1 MDNSVIFKPFTTIEQ
16 VMEYYPIG
24 TVINVSSK
32 SDNTSITGIVIG
44 YSTEEDG
51 NYVTVG
57 NRSFSV
63 DDLCNNWLINGKPVG
78 IEYIRKEEPK
88 KEEPKKKEIKNLTRD
103 DIRELYRN
111 IVQHGFDPFDD
122 EIIRKDSI
130 RPWDF

>member
-1 MDNSVIFKPFTTIEQ
+1 MDNSTIFKPFTTIEE
-16 VMEYYPIG
+16 VMQYYPIG
-24 TVINVSSK
+24 TVVNVSSK
-32 SDNTSITGIVIG
+32 SDNTSVTGIIIS
-44 YSTEEDG
+44 YSVEEDG
-51 NYVTVG
+51 SYVTVG
-57 NRSFSV
+57 NRSFTI

-78 IEYIRKEEPK
+78 IEYVRKEEPK